1 MQLVIVD
8 DVEANLLLLKHF
20 ITQLGG
26 AHEVEAFTDPQQ
38 ALTHC
43 QGTVPD
49 LVIVDYMMPE
59 LNGVDFIQRFRAA
72 PGRADIPVLMVTAN
86 DELTVRYGALE
97 AGANDFLT
105 KPLDKI
111 EFRARMRNML
121 ALRASQKRLE
131 DRASWLA
138 EEVLKATDEIVR
150 RERETILRLSKAA
163 EFRDPETGDH
173 IQRMAHY
180 SWMIAVRMGLPQEQQ
195 QLILEAA
202 PMHDVGKVGIPDHIL
217 LKPGKLDDAE
227 FAIMKQHPV
236 IGHQILS
243 ESSSPLLQMAA
254 IIALSHHEKFDGS
267 GYPLKQKADAIPQVG
282 RIVAVADVF
291 DALTSARPYK
301 PAWEMDRA
309 VQFMRWV
316 RRRAS
321 AGSSKLRSAS
331 SCCTSVVASGVVP
344 WAPSTSILRL
354 SPSGRSA
361 PKWPSR
367 PRRVC
372 ALRCSSLASFCAMA
386 ACMSRTCSGQDPRKD
401 SPMMRTTMGS
411 AWARAAA

>member
-1 MQLVIVD
+1 MQIVIVD

-20 ITQLGG
+20 ISQLGEP
-26 AHEVEAFTDPQQ
+26 HEVAAFTDPQQ
-38 ALTHC
+38 ALAHC
-43 QGTVPD
+43 QGAVPD

-59 LNGVDFIQRFRAA
+59 LNGIDFIQHFRAT

-86 DELTVRYGALE
+86 DELTVRYSALE

-121 ALRASQKRLE
+121 ALRANQKRLE

-180 SWMIAVRMGLPQEQQ
+180 SWMIAVRLGLPLEQQ

-202 PMHDVGKVGIPDHIL
+202 PMHDVGKVGIPDNIL

-243 ESSSPLLQMAA
+243 ESGSPLLQMAA
-254 IIALSHHEKFDGS
+254 VIALSHHEKFDGS
-267 GYPLKQKADAIPQVG
+267 GYPLGLRGDAIPLVG

-301 PAWEMDRA
+301 PAWDMERA
-309 VQFMRWV
+309 VTFMRAQRGVHFDPQCVDVFLDRLDEVETV
-316 RRRAS
+316 RRRF
-321 AGSSKLRSAS
+321 
-331 SCCTSVVASGVVP
+331 VA
-344 WAPSTSILRL
+344 TH
-354 SPSGRSA
+354 
-361 PKWPSR
+361 
-367 PRRVC
+367 
-372 ALRCSSLASFCAMA
+372 
-386 ACMSRTCSGQDPRKD
+386 
-401 SPMMRTTMGS
+401 
-411 AWARAAA
+411 

>member
-1 MQLVIVD
+1 MQIVIID

-20 ITQLGG
+20 IGQLSESH
-26 AHEVEAFTDPQQ
+26 AVEAFIDPLQ
-38 ALTHC
+38 ALAHC
-43 QGTVPD
+43 QVAVPD

-59 LNGVDFIQRFRAA
+59 LNGIDFIQRFRAV

-86 DELTVRYGALE
+86 DELTVRYSALE

-150 RERETILRLSKAA
+150 RERETILRLSRAA

-180 SWMIAVRMGLPQEQQ
+180 SWMIAVRLGLPLEQQ

-227 FAIMKQHPV
+227 FSIMKQHPV

-243 ESSSPLLQMAA
+243 DSSSPLLQMAA
-254 IIALSHHEKFDGS
+254 VIALSHHEKFDGS
-267 GYPLKQKADAIPQVG
+267 GYPLGLTGEAIPLVG

-301 PAWEMDRA
+301 AAWELDRA
-309 VQFMRWV
+309 VSFMREQRGLHFDPQCVDVFLDRLDEVQAV
-316 RRRAS
+316 RRR
-321 AGSSKLRSAS
+321 
-331 SCCTSVVASGVVP
+331 
-344 WAPSTSILRL
+344 
-354 SPSGRSA
+354 
-361 PKWPSR
+361 
-367 PRRVC
+367 
-372 ALRCSSLASFCAMA
+372 FA
-386 ACMSRTCSGQDPRKD
+386 ADH
-401 SPMMRTTMGS
+401 
-411 AWARAAA
+411 

>member
-1 MQLVIVD
+1 MQIVIID
-8 DVEANLLLLKHF
+8 DVEANLLLLRHF
-20 ITQLGG
+20 IGQLGE
-26 AHEVEAFTDPQQ
+26 AHEVQAFTDPQQ
-38 ALTHC
+38 ALAHC
-43 QGTVPD
+43 QAVTPD

-59 LNGVDFIQRFRAA
+59 LNGIDLVQRVRAT
-72 PGRADIPVLMVTAN
+72 PGRADIPMLMVTAN
-86 DELTVRYGALE
+86 DELEVRYRALE

-121 ALRASQKRLE
+121 ALRANQKRLE

-150 RERETILRLSKAA
+150 RERETILRLSRAA

-180 SWMIAVRMGLPQEQQ
+180 SWMIAVRLGLPLEQQ

-236 IGHQILS
+236 MGHQILS
-243 ESSSPLLQMAA
+243 DSASPLLQMAA
-254 IIALSHHEKFDGS
+254 SIALSHHEKFAGG
-267 GYPLKQKADAIPQVG
+267 GYPLGLKGDAIPLVG

-309 VQFMRWV
+309 LQFMRDQRGLHFDPECVDAFLGQLDEV
-316 RRRAS
+316 RAVRQR
-321 AGSSKLRSAS
+321 
-331 SCCTSVVASGVVP
+331 
-344 WAPSTSILRL
+344 
-354 SPSGRSA
+354 
-361 PKWPSR
+361 
-367 PRRVC
+367 
-372 ALRCSSLASFCAMA
+372 F
-386 ACMSRTCSGQDPRKD
+386 
-401 SPMMRTTMGS
+401 
-411 AWARAAA
+411 AAAG

>member
-1 MQLVIVD
+1 MQIVIVD

-20 ITQLGG
+20 IGQLGES
-26 AHEVEAFTDPQQ
+26 HEVEAFTDPQL
-38 ALTHC
+38 ALAHC
-43 QGTVPD
+43 QGAVPD

-59 LNGVDFIQRFRAA
+59 LNGIDFIQRFRAV

-86 DELTVRYGALE
+86 DELTVRYSALE

-111 EFRARMRNML
+111 EFRARMRNTL

-138 EEVLKATDEIVR
+138 EEVLKATDEVVR
-150 RERETILRLSKAA
+150 RERETILRLSRAA

-180 SWMIAVRMGLPQEQQ
+180 SWMIAVRLGLPLEQQ

-217 LKPGKLDDAE
+217 LKPGKLDEAE

-243 ESSSPLLQMAA
+243 DSNSPLLQMAA
-254 IIALSHHEKFDGS
+254 TIALSHHEKYDGS
-267 GYPLKQKADAIPQVG
+267 GYPLKQKADAIPLVG

-301 PAWEMDRA
+301 AAWELDRA
-309 VQFMRWV
+309 VAFMREQRGLHFDPQCVDVFLDRLDEVQAV
-316 RRRAS
+316 RRR
-321 AGSSKLRSAS
+321 
-331 SCCTSVVASGVVP
+331 
-344 WAPSTSILRL
+344 
-354 SPSGRSA
+354 
-361 PKWPSR
+361 
-367 PRRVC
+367 
-372 ALRCSSLASFCAMA
+372 FA
-386 ACMSRTCSGQDPRKD
+386 AEH
-401 SPMMRTTMGS
+401 
-411 AWARAAA
+411 

>member
-1 MQLVIVD
+1 MQIVIVD

-20 ITQLGG
+20 IGQLSESH
-26 AHEVEAFTDPQQ
+26 AVEAFTDPLQ
-38 ALTHC
+38 ALAHC
-43 QGTVPD
+43 QVAVPD

-59 LNGVDFIQRFRAA
+59 LNGIDFIQRFRAV

-86 DELTVRYGALE
+86 DELTVRYSALE

-150 RERETILRLSKAA
+150 RERETILRLSRAA

-180 SWMIAVRMGLPQEQQ
+180 SWMIAVRLGLPLEQQ

-227 FAIMKQHPV
+227 FSVMKQHPV

-243 ESSSPLLQMAA
+243 DSSSPLLQMAA
-254 IIALSHHEKFDGS
+254 VIALSHHEKFDGS
-267 GYPLKQKADAIPQVG
+267 GYPLGLTGEAIPLVG

-301 PAWEMDRA
+301 AAWELDRA
-309 VQFMRWV
+309 VSFMREQRGLHFDPQCVDVFLDRLDEVQAV
-316 RRRAS
+316 RRR
-321 AGSSKLRSAS
+321 
-331 SCCTSVVASGVVP
+331 
-344 WAPSTSILRL
+344 
-354 SPSGRSA
+354 
-361 PKWPSR
+361 
-367 PRRVC
+367 
-372 ALRCSSLASFCAMA
+372 FA
-386 ACMSRTCSGQDPRKD
+386 ADH
-401 SPMMRTTMGS
+401 
-411 AWARAAA
+411 

>member
-1 MQLVIVD
+1 MQIVIID

-20 ITQLGG
+20 IGQLGEP
-26 AHEVEAFTDPQQ
+26 HEVTAFTDPQQ
-38 ALTHC
+38 ALAHC
-43 QGTVPD
+43 QAQTPD

-59 LNGVDFIQRFRAA
+59 LSGTDLIRRLRAT

-86 DELTVRYGALE
+86 DEIDVRYGALE

-121 ALRASQKRLE
+121 ALRANQKRLE

-138 EEVLKATDEIVR
+138 EEVLKATDEIVQ
-150 RERETILRLSKAA
+150 RERETILRLSRAA

-173 IQRMAHY
+173 IQRMAYY
-180 SWMIAVRMGLPQEQQ
+180 SWMIAVRLGLPLEQQ

-202 PMHDVGKVGIPDHIL
+202 PMHDVGKVGIPDNIL
-217 LKPGKLDDAE
+217 LKPGKLDEAE

-243 ESSSPLLQMAA
+243 ESSSPLLQTAA
-254 IIALSHHEKFDGS
+254 TIALSHHEKFNGS
-267 GYPLKQKADAIPQVG
+267 GYPLGLKGDAIPLVG

-309 VQFMRWV
+309 VTFMREQRGVHFDPQCVDVFLDRLDEV
-316 RRRAS
+316 RAVRQR
-321 AGSSKLRSAS
+321 
-331 SCCTSVVASGVVP
+331 
-344 WAPSTSILRL
+344 
-354 SPSGRSA
+354 
-361 PKWPSR
+361 
-367 PRRVC
+367 
-372 ALRCSSLASFCAMA
+372 FA
-386 ACMSRTCSGQDPRKD
+386 AEH
-401 SPMMRTTMGS
+401 
-411 AWARAAA
+411 

>member
-1 MQLVIVD
+1 MQIVIVD

-20 ITQLGG
+20 ISQLGEP
-26 AHEVEAFTDPQQ
+26 HEVEAYTDPQQ
-38 ALTHC
+38 ALAHC
-43 QGTVPD
+43 QGAVPD

-59 LNGVDFIQRFRAA
+59 LNGIDFIQHFRNM

-86 DELTVRYGALE
+86 DELTVRYRALE

-121 ALRASQKRLE
+121 ALRANQKRLE

-163 EFRDPETGDH
+163 EFRDPETGAH

-180 SWMIAVRMGLPQEQQ
+180 SWLIAVRLGLPLEHQ

-217 LKPGKLDDAE
+217 LKPGRLDPAE
-227 FAIMKQHPV
+227 FDIMKQHPI
-236 IGHQILS
+236 IGHQILADS
-243 ESSSPLLQMAA
+243 GSPLLQMAA
-254 IIALSHHEKFDGS
+254 VIALSHHEKFDGS
-267 GYPLKQKADAIPQVG
+267 GYPHGLVGEAIPLVG

-301 PAWEMDRA
+301 LAWDVDSA
-309 VQFMRWV
+309 VELMRSQRGVHFDPQCVDVFLERFDEVLAV
-316 RRRAS
+316 RQRFTDEA
-321 AGSSKLRSAS
+321 
-331 SCCTSVVASGVVP
+331 
-344 WAPSTSILRL
+344 
-354 SPSGRSA
+354 
-361 PKWPSR
+361 
-367 PRRVC
+367 
-372 ALRCSSLASFCAMA
+372 
-386 ACMSRTCSGQDPRKD
+386 
-401 SPMMRTTMGS
+401 
-411 AWARAAA
+411 

>member
-1 MQLVIVD
+1 MQIVIID

-20 ITQLGG
+20 ITQLGE
-26 AHEVEAFTDPQQ
+26 AHEVQAYTDPLQ
-38 ALTHC
+38 ALAQC
-43 QGTVPD
+43 QAATPD

-59 LNGVDFIQRFRAA
+59 LDGVAFIQRFRAV
-72 PGRADIPVLMVTAN
+72 PGRADIPLLMVTAN
-86 DELTVRYGALE
+86 DETDVRYRALE
-97 AGANDFLT
+97 SGANDFLT

-111 EFRARMRNML
+111 EFKARMRNML
-121 ALRASQKRLE
+121 ALRANQKRLE

-180 SWMIAVRMGLPQEQQ
+180 SWMIAVRMGLPLEQQ

-236 IGHQILS
+236 MGHQILS

-254 IIALSHHEKFDGS
+254 TIALSHHEKFSGG
-267 GYPLKQKADAIPQVG
+267 GYPLGLRGDAIPLVG

-309 VQFMRWV
+309 LQFMREQRGLHFDPECVDAFLGCLKEVNAV
-316 RRRAS
+316 RAR
-321 AGSSKLRSAS
+321 
-331 SCCTSVVASGVVP
+331 
-344 WAPSTSILRL
+344 
-354 SPSGRSA
+354 
-361 PKWPSR
+361 
-367 PRRVC
+367 
-372 ALRCSSLASFCAMA
+372 FA
-386 ACMSRTCSGQDPRKD
+386 AEV
-401 SPMMRTTMGS
+401 
-411 AWARAAA
+411 